1 MCIIA
6 AKPAGIPM
14 PDRDTIKRMWDA
26 NPDGAGLMYVEKG
39 KVRIEKGFM
48 KYKAFSKALDQIEKR
63 LDLTVAPVVLHF
75 RIMTHGGV
83 NPECTHPF
91 PITDNVGALKKLKAS
106 VDIGVAHNGV
116 IHSVTPR
123 KDLSDTME
131 YIATQLAPLKRALPK
146 FYENKHARLLIQNA
160 IESKMA
166 FLTEGGK
173 IYTLG
178 DFVTDKGI
186 LYSNTSYKERS
197 FRSSAWGCY
206 GLDVDYEDDWNG
218 YGWGQPRTGNPWQDA
233 DDLRTLC
240 WLPEGAYVK
249 VEGELFDG
257 EDFLIAENGT
267 VYQYDYGYDCATPC
281 PGVTAY
287 SPEGLPARFDWE
299 EADTVPVMFP

>member
-1 MCIIA
+1 
-6 AKPAGIPM
+6 
-14 PDRDTIKRMWDA
+14 
-26 NPDGAGLMYVEKG
+26 
-39 KVRIEKGFM
+39 
-48 KYKAFSKALDQIEKR
+48 
-63 LDLTVAPVVLHF
+63 VVLHF

-106 VDIGVAHNGV
+106 VDIGVAHNGI

-206 GLDVDYEDDWNG
+206 GTDVDYEGDWNG
-218 YGWGQPRTGNPWQDA
+218 YGYYSALWNTTGRSKGNPWREAEDV
-233 DDLRTLC
+233 RTLC
-240 WLPEGAYVK
+240 WLPEGGYV
-249 VEGELFDG
+249 ELDGELFDG
-257 EDFLIAENGT
+257 VDFLISEHGT
-267 VYQYDYGYDCATPC
+267 VYQYDYAIDCAVPV
-281 PGVTAY
+281 PAATAY
-287 SPEGLPARFDWE
+287 GPEGLHARFDWE
-299 EADTVPVMFP
+299 EADTVPVCD